1 MADENPSFYLLTGGE
16 GKTEKASVATTRP
29 SQNINKITF
38 LFELASI
45 ISMYSTYL
53 TL

>member
-1 MADENPSFYLLTGGE
+1 MADENPSFYLATGE
-16 GKTEKASVATTRP
+16 GKTEKASVAATRS
-29 SQNINKITF
+29 SQNINKITS

-45 ISMYSTYL
+45 ISMYSAYL